1 MSVNL
6 ETERRAV
13 VAMLAIRNGRVGCF
27 ILHGMSGD
35 RFGVEALCSYLEEQ
49 GYGTYCCEIGIEFSS
64 AKLFNAYAHLEW
76 TCRAER
82 EFEEF
87 YKEYD
92 YVVVIGVSIGGLIG
106 ILLAEKYMV
115 DALIT
120 INTPIYLV
128 DAKKLLEMLYCE
140 GVGAS
145 NLHFN
150 RIIVLALYRLMGFNR
165 LFHEAK
171 KTLYRLRCPLLVIQG
186 KKDDIVDWKSA
197 SYIYDSFLG
206 QTKEIQYFP
215 KSGHFIFLDCES
227 RLVFIR
233 LHQFIEKSVEN
244 KMLIEGYI

>member
-1 MSVNL
+1 M
-6 ETERRAV
+6 AV
-13 VAMLAIRNGRVGCF
+13 FAKKNGRVGCF
-27 ILHGMSGD
+27 ILHGVSGD

-64 AKLFNAYAHLEW
+64 VKLFNAYAYLEW
-76 TCRAER
+76 LGRAEK
-82 EFEEF
+82 EFEGF

-92 YVVVIGVSIGGLIG
+92 YVAVIGVSVGGLIG

-120 INTPIYLV
+120 INTPIYLL
-128 DAKKLLEMLYCE
+128 DAKKLLEMLCRE
-140 GVGAS
+140 DVGVG
-145 NLHFN
+145 NLYLN
-150 RIIVLALYRLMGFNR
+150 RIITLALYWLMGFNR
-165 LFHEAK
+165 LFHQVK
-171 KTLYRLRCPLLVIQG
+171 KVLYRLRCPLLVIQG

-197 SYIYDSFLG
+197 AYIYDSFLG
-206 QTKEIQYFP
+206 QAKEIQYFP

-244 KMLIEGYI
+244 KMLLEGYI

>member
-1 MSVNL
+1 V
-6 ETERRAV
+6 AV
-13 VAMLAIRNGRVGCF
+13 FAKKNGRVGCF
-27 ILHGMSGD
+27 ILHGVSGD

-49 GYGTYCCEIGIEFSS
+49 GYGTYCCGIGIEFGSV
-64 AKLFNAYAHLEW
+64 KLFNTYAYLEW
-76 TCRAER
+76 LYRAER

-87 YKEYD
+87 YKNCD
-92 YVVVIGVSIGGLIG
+92 YVVVIGVSVGGLIG
-106 ILLAEKYMV
+106 ILLAEKYRV

-128 DAKKLLEMLYCE
+128 DTKKLFEMLYRE
-140 GVGAS
+140 GEQKGT
-145 NLHFN
+145 LHLN
-150 RIIVLALYRLMGFNR
+150 RMIILALYHLMGFNR
-165 LFHEAK
+165 LLHQVK
-171 KTLYRLRCPLLVIQG
+171 KALYRLRCPLLVIQG

-206 QTKEIQYFP
+206 QDKEIQYFP

-244 KMLIEGYI
+244 KMLVEGYI